1 MVSYTSAEVI
11 PIQLTFITII
21 YSTVFVYE
29 SVKTIVKTKC
39 IYDISR
45 GYNCDKCNLSPY
57 YRGCMIN
64 HMHEICRNKYFIEI

>member
-1 MVSYTSAEVI
+1 MNFFDKE
-11 PIQLTFITII
+11 II

-57 YRGCMIN
+57 YRSGCRP
-64 HMHEICRNKYFIEI
+64 MHKICINKYFVEI